1 MADASKVRFGLS
13 NVYYAPINVAEGGA
27 ATYGTPVRIPGAVSL
42 SLSIEG
48 SDPSTFW
55 ADNIAYYVQAGAN
68 GGYSGTLTMAI
79 VPDTFK
85 VAILGEVVD
94 DNGMQVEIA
103 DATQKNFALMYEV
116 SGDADKKR
124 YCFFNCTASR
134 VAAGANTTSDSTDP
148 DTQDLEFT
156 AVGKDFTFG
165 GTGVTKNI
173 IKGSADSAATAYST
187 WFSAVPTPTKAS

>member
-13 NVYYAPINVAEGGA
+13 NVYYAPINTSGNTT
-27 ATYGTPVRIPGAVSL
+27 TYDTPVRIPGAVSL
-42 SLSIEG
+42 SLSLEG

-94 DNGMQVEIA
+94 DNGMQVELA
-103 DATQKNFALMYEV
+103 DADQKSFALMYEV

-156 AVGKDFTFG
+156 AIGRDFTFDG
-165 GTGVTKNI
+165 ETKSI
-173 IKGSADSAATAYST
+173 VKGSADSAATAYAT
-187 WFSAVPTPTKAS
+187 WFTAVPTPTKA

>member
-13 NVYYAPINVAEGGA
+13 NVHYAPITISNGA
-27 ATYGTPVRIPGAVSL
+27 VTYGTPVKIPGAVSL
-42 SLSIEG
+42 SLTVEG
-48 SDPSTFW
+48 SEPSTFW

-68 GGYSGTLTMAI
+68 GGYSGTITMAI
-79 VPDTFK
+79 IPDTFK
-85 VAILGEVVD
+85 VNVLGEVVD

-103 DATQKNFALMYEV
+103 DADQKAFALMYEV
-116 SGDADKKR
+116 NGDADKKR

-156 AVGKDFTFG
+156 AIGNDFTFG
-165 GTGVTKNI
+165 GETKSI

-187 WFSAVPTPTKAS
+187 WFSAVPTPTKAGA

>member
-13 NVYYAPINVAEGGA
+13 NVYYAPITTSGNTES
-27 ATYGTPVRIPGAVSL
+27 YGTPVKIPGAVSL
-42 SLSIEG
+42 SLSLEG

-94 DNGMQVEIA
+94 DNGMQVELA
-103 DATQKNFALMYEV
+103 DADQKSFALMYEV

-134 VAAGANTTSDSTDP
+134 IAAGANTTSDSTDP

-156 AVGKDFTFG
+156 AIGKDFEFDKE
-165 GTGVTKNI
+165 TKSI
-173 IKGSADSAATAYST
+173 VKGSADSAATAYST
-187 WFSAVPTPTKAS
+187 WFTTVPTPTKAA

>member
-13 NVYYAPINVAEGGA
+13 NVYYAPITVTGNTES
-27 ATYGTPVRIPGAVSL
+27 YGTPVRIPGAVSL
-42 SLSIEG
+42 SLSLEG

-94 DNGMQVEIA
+94 DNGMQVELA
-103 DATQKNFALMYEV
+103 DADQKSFALMYEV

-134 VAAGANTTSDSTDP
+134 IAAGANTTSDSTDP

-156 AVGKDFTFG
+156 AIGKDFEFDKE
-165 GTGVTKNI
+165 TKSI
-173 IKGSADSAATAYST
+173 VKGSADSAATAYST
-187 WFSAVPTPTKAS
+187 WFTAVPTPTKA

>member
-13 NVYYAPINVAEGGA
+13 NVYYAPITTSGNTES
-27 ATYGTPVRIPGAVSL
+27 YGTPVRIPGAVSL
-42 SLSIEG
+42 SLSLEG

-94 DNGMQVEIA
+94 DNGMQVELA
-103 DATQKNFALMYEV
+103 DADQKSFALMYEV

-134 VAAGANTTSDSTDP
+134 IAAGANTTSDSTDP

-156 AVGKDFTFG
+156 AIGKDFEFDKE
-165 GTGVTKNI
+165 TKSI
-173 IKGSADSAATAYST
+173 VKGSADSAATAYST
-187 WFSAVPTPTKAS
+187 WFTAVPTPTKA

>member
-13 NVYYAPINVAEGGA
+13 NVYYAPITVTGNTEA
-27 ATYGTPVRIPGAVSL
+27 YGTPVKIPGAVSL
-42 SLSIEG
+42 SLSLEG

-55 ADNIAYYVQAGAN
+55 ADNVAYYVQAGAN

-94 DNGMQVEIA
+94 DNGMQVEIS
-103 DATQKNFALMYEV
+103 DATQNRFALMYEV
-116 SGDADKKR
+116 SGDVDKKR

-156 AVGKDFTFG
+156 AIGKDFAFG
-165 GTGVTKNI
+165 ANSAVKNI
-173 IKGSADSAATAYST
+173 VKGSADSAATAYTT
-187 WFSAVPTPTKAS
+187 WFTAVPTPTKVA